1 MSLNSF
7 SEVISAFS
15 GATGAFAGRVPE
27 NWLQGRT
34 FYGGLTAALCLE
46 GALRA
51 FAGLPPL
58 RSAQIS
64 FIGPAEGE
72 VRVTASMLR
81 QGKSVTFV
89 NADLSG
95 EGGLAARA
103 VFAFGA
109 ARESIF
115 NRHFTP
121 APDLPGPDDA
131 GLFFPPGFEGPIFAR
146 NFDVRLAKGGVPA
159 TASTEHDHFLWVRH
173 RDPKATS
180 IGALLALADMP
191 PPAIMPMFPAF
202 ARISS
207 MTWGLNF
214 LTDHPTTE
222 DGWWLLESR
231 AENAAEGYSSQDM
244 FVWSRAGEP
253 VIAGRQSVAI
263 FI

>member
-1 MSLNSF
+1 MATYT
-7 SEVISAFS
+7 EIIAAFS
-15 GATGAFAGRVPE
+15 AAPGEFRGQVAE

-46 GALRA
+46 GALKA
-51 FAGLPPL
+51 LPGLPPL
-58 RSAQIS
+58 RSAEIA

-72 VRVTASMLR
+72 VRIDVGVLR

-89 NADLSG
+89 NADLMA
-95 EGGLAARA
+95 EAGLAARA
-103 VFAFGA
+103 VFAFGQ
-109 ARESIF
+109 ARASMF

-121 APDLPGPDDA
+121 LPDVPGPDESA
-131 GLFFPPGFEGPIFAR
+131 VFFSPGFEGPVFAR
-146 NFDVRLAKGGVPA
+146 NFDVRLAKGGVPM
-159 TASTEHDHFLWVRH
+159 SSSKEHDHFLWVRH
-173 RDPKATS
+173 RDPAATS
-180 IGALLALADMP
+180 IAALLALADMP
-191 PPAIMPMFPAF
+191 PPAVMPMFPTF

-214 LTDHPTTE
+214 LTDHPKTE

-244 FVWSRAGEP
+244 FVWSRSGEP